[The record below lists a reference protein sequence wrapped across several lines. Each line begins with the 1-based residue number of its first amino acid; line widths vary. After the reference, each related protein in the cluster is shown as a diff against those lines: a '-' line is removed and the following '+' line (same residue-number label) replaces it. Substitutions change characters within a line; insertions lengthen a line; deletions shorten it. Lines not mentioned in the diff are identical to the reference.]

1 MLSFTR
7 SIGVRLWC
15 PALGLV
21 ALLAADTAA
30 QAPVDPFSA
39 CTARFARTP
48 DDYDSAYCFYE
59 VTIQKSLWD
68 DGARI
73 FERLIAE
80 QPKNLWLP
88 LAYGHVYRT
97 RDPARAEA
105 LYRQSADGFQA
116 RGHAEGELLRAAT
129 FATSSFPKAA
139 STTRRVRPVRV
150 VEIGRASTDPL
161 LKARAWTLEAT
172 EITDSGGDLSRAYR
186 LLKQTEGAIFP
197 EGPYR
202 LKRSTLNALGL
213 AAFRLGRLDE
223 ALGIFQRLDQLAA
236 AEGEALARANAQ
248 YNILNTSM
256 SKEGLLP
263 SLDSNARM
271 MQLAERTLATAT
283 AAQNRDMTL
292 KTHRAIAELLMVD
305 AGASARALEHVESC
319 LTLARAIRQPYDEA
333 VCSWVKAS
341 ILRRASP
348 AAARAAEI
356 DALAA
361 TERAKDPRTQA
372 YSARRRMRQSWETK
386 PRPQAV
392 DDALS
397 AIATVETLRGLQDDA
412 DGTAEHFSTWTADYH
427 WLSGHL
433 LQDQKGPVQASAVD
447 QAFTVTERMR
457 ARSLL
462 DTLERARSKEDVQHP
477 AVIQRRLLLER
488 LAIVQRKLMDPA
500 LAEND
505 RNQMLGTLQDLE
517 LQERNARR
525 EVDLAF
531 PSRQTAPTAFA
542 GIRDVQSTLAPNEAL
557 LSYQVGLWKT
567 LGDEFGGGAWL
578 VAITRETTT
587 VHAIPDRAQ
596 LAPIVPMFTGL
607 LERADGLDGAPAAK
621 LYHDLLEP
629 ALAQLPPGIER
640 LIIVPDG
647 PLHHLPFD
655 ALRRERS
662 APPVAAAYEVVVAP
676 SATLWRHWRTDAPR
690 PGRARA
696 LAFAD
701 PLLDRRLTNGEA
713 VERNAV
719 LQQGLRLGRLPYAR
733 RESAAL
739 ETHLGGGVDVL
750 VGARA
755 SERALKERNLE
766 NYRIVHFAV
775 HALADEQRPERSA
788 VLLAPGAA
796 TEDGLLQAREIQ
808 GLDLD
813 GRIVVLSACQTAS
826 GAVLSG
832 EGVLSLARAFFEAGA
847 HAVVGTRWPIRDA
860 DASELFDTFY
870 ERLGGGAA
878 LAGALKAAKV
888 ASLEAGRPASTW
900 ASLVLLGD
908 GSARPFPEGR
918 PSGTEARRASLQAS
932 EILSPRRLLAG
943 SALVAGLILVPLA
956 ISSLRRRRPR
966 N

>member
-1 MLSFTR
+1 
-7 SIGVRLWC
+7 
-15 PALGLV
+15 V
-21 ALLAADTAA
+21 ALASSVTHVSA
-30 QAPVDPFSA
+30 QAPDPFAA
-39 CTARFARTP
+39 CSARFAKTP

-59 VTIQKSLWD
+59 VTFQKSLWA

-80 QPKNLWLP
+80 QPRNLWLP

-97 RDPARAEA
+97 RDPERAEA
-105 LYRQSADGFQA
+105 LYRQAADGFQA
-116 RGHAEGELLRAAT
+116 VNHAEGELLARSNLRN
-129 FATSSFPKAA
+129 FLFPKGRSDDAA
-139 STTRRVRPVRV
+139 RETARV

-172 EITDSGGDLSRAYR
+172 QVQDSGGDLSRAYR
-186 LLKQTEGAIFP
+186 LLKQTQAAIFP
-197 EGPYR
+197 DGPYR
-202 LKRSTLNALGL
+202 LKRSTLNSLGL
-213 AAFRLGRLDE
+213 VAYRLGRFDE
-223 ALGIFQRLDQLAA
+223 ALGVFTELDRLAA
-236 AEGEALARANAQ
+236 EQGEGLARANAQ

-256 SKEGLLP
+256 AKENLLP
-263 SLDSNARM
+263 SVDANARLLP
-271 MQLAERTLATAT
+271 LAEKTLATAI

-292 KTHRAIAELLMVD
+292 KTHRALAELLMVD
-305 AGASARALEHVESC
+305 DSASVRALEHVDAC
-319 LTLARAIRQPYDEA
+319 LALARAIRQPNDEA

-341 ILRRASP
+341 VLRRSSSAGSAGP

-392 DDALS
+392 DDALA
-397 AIATVETLRGLQDDA
+397 AIATVETLRSLQDDA
-412 DGTAEHFSTWTADYH
+412 DGAAEHFSTWTADYH

-433 LQDQKGPVQASAVD
+433 LQDQKGPVQAAAVD
-447 QAFTVTERMR
+447 QAFTITERMR

-542 GIRDVQSTLAPNEAL
+542 GIRDVQATLAPNEAL

-567 LGDEFGGGAWL
+567 LGNEFGGGAWL

-701 PLLDRRLTNGEA
+701 PLLDRRLTHGEA

-918 PSGTEARRASLQAS
+918 PPGTEARRASLQAS

-943 SALVAGLILVPLA
+943 SALVAGLILIPLA

-966 N
+966 NSPGTP

>member
-1 MLSFTR
+1 
-7 SIGVRLWC
+7 
-15 PALGLV
+15 
-21 ALLAADTAA
+21 
-30 QAPVDPFSA
+30 
-39 CTARFARTP
+39 
-48 DDYDSAYCFYE
+48 
-59 VTIQKSLWD
+59 
-68 DGARI
+68 
-73 FERLIAE
+73 
-80 QPKNLWLP
+80 
-88 LAYGHVYRT
+88 
-97 RDPARAEA
+97 
-105 LYRQSADGFQA
+105 
-116 RGHAEGELLRAAT
+116 
-129 FATSSFPKAA
+129 
-139 STTRRVRPVRV
+139 
-150 VEIGRASTDPL
+150 
-161 LKARAWTLEAT
+161 
-172 EITDSGGDLSRAYR
+172 
-186 LLKQTEGAIFP
+186 
-197 EGPYR
+197 
-202 LKRSTLNALGL
+202 
-213 AAFRLGRLDE
+213 
-223 ALGIFQRLDQLAA
+223 
-236 AEGEALARANAQ
+236 
-248 YNILNTSM
+248 
-256 SKEGLLP
+256 
-263 SLDSNARM
+263 
-271 MQLAERTLATAT
+271 
-283 AAQNRDMTL
+283 
-292 KTHRAIAELLMVD
+292 
-305 AGASARALEHVESC
+305 
-319 LTLARAIRQPYDEA
+319 
-333 VCSWVKAS
+333 
-341 ILRRASP
+341 
-348 AAARAAEI
+348 
-356 DALAA
+356 
-361 TERAKDPRTQA
+361 
-372 YSARRRMRQSWETK
+372 
-386 PRPQAV
+386 
-392 DDALS
+392 
-397 AIATVETLRGLQDDA
+397 
-412 DGTAEHFSTWTADYH
+412 
-427 WLSGHL
+427 
-433 LQDQKGPVQASAVD
+433 
-447 QAFTVTERMR
+447 MR

-488 LAIVQRKLMDPA
+488 LAVVQRKLMDPA

-505 RNQMLGTLQDLE
+505 RTQMLGTLQDLE

-542 GIRDVQSTLAPNEAL
+542 GIRDVQATLAPNEACSDS

-567 LGDEFGGGAWL
+567 LGDDFGGGAWL

-629 ALAQLPPGIER
+629 ALAQLPPGIDR

-676 SATLWRHWRTDAPR
+676 SATLWRHWRTETPR

-701 PLLDRRLTNGEA
+701 PLLDRRLTHGEA

-870 ERLGGGAA
+870 ERLGSGAA

-888 ASLEAGRPASTW
+888 VSLEAGPPRRPPGRASCC
-900 ASLVLLGD
+900 
-908 GSARPFPEGR
+908 SATGAPRPFPEGR
-918 PSGTEARRASLQAS
+918 PAGPETRRASLQGS

-956 ISSLRRRRPR
+956 LSSLRRRRPR